1 MMPPIPP
8 ALDGE
13 TRLKLLRRAR
23 RYALLAEQAQDPEL
37 MRAYRDEAADCLRR
51 AEPPHAR

>member
-1 MMPPIPP
+1 MPPTPP

-13 TRLKLLRRAR
+13 TRLKLLQRAR
-23 RYALLAEQAQDPEL
+23 RYALLAEQAQDPAL

-51 AEPPHAR
+51 AEARGAR

>member
-1 MMPPIPP
+1 MSPFPP

-13 TRLKLLRRAR
+13 TRTKLLRRAR

-37 MRAYRDEAADCLRR
+37 MRAYRDEAADCLHR
-51 AEPPHAR
+51 AEPPRAR